1 MKLIFVFMF
10 CVSFVFSLS
19 ETEIKN
25 LKKELDEEM
34 TKLESAK
41 DKKSVDNNQIATV
54 VQKDDDIDG
63 LLTKLVLTDD
73 LRSGTSKRD
82 DVSIEYQSALNSL
95 LKHFTK
101 KKKHKTIAKETE
113 PTKKSSENADE
124 ALLKMMIGKEKSK
137 KETADDDF
145 IKLLLEKDKSEK
157 RGNDAPCRDEIDN
170 CEQWKP
176 YCATHKST
184 LERSCSKTCEYCKTC
199 KKDTLKNNICKRFE
213 KFCKR
218 KGYVQRLKDICH
230 ETCGYC
236 RVAAPPACQN
246 DPMGC
251 CWDGKSFA
259 SQGCRPCQDSKAIPQ
274 ICRSFASDCKNEYSP
289 GKYMRKHCPVTCG
302 VCDPAKTCHDFPNTD
317 GTCKRFKAEGKC
329 SDSGIGN
336 TLCPQTCGNCPIF
349 EPASF

>member
-54 VQKDDDIDG
+54 VQKDD
-63 LLTKLVLTDD
+63 
-73 LRSGTSKRD
+73 
-82 DVSIEYQSALNSL
+82 
-95 LKHFTK
+95 
-101 KKKHKTIAKETE
+101 AKETE

-137 KETADDDF
+137 KET
-145 IKLLLEKDKSEK
+145 
-157 RGNDAPCRDEIDN
+157 DAPCRDEIDN